1 MTKAGLKTSISD
13 ISKTCEWLST
23 MKQNDKPY
31 KCEYCGSS
39 YVREKTLFAHMCEKK
54 RRALQKDEKRVRYGF
69 YAFGRFYKL
78 SAGNKKEK
86 TYEDFCKSPYYNAFV
101 KFGSFLNNVQ
111 PLYPEKYI
119 DYVVTSGVKLD
130 HWCRDEMYEK
140 YAIELIQKEGVE
152 TALERSVM
160 TMMEWADEND
170 PAPWNHYFEH
180 VSLNRAVWHIKDGK
194 ISPWLLLNCKSGK
207 EMLSK
212 FNDEQLNMIFHI
224 VDPSH
229 WALRFKR
236 QLRDVELVKEVVKES
251 SL

>member
-1 MTKAGLKTSISD
+1 MTSQSN
-13 ISKTCEWLST
+13 S
-23 MKQNDKPY
+23 KPY
-31 KCEYCGSS
+31 VCKYCNTG
-39 YVREKTLFAHMCEKK
+39 YTREKTLAVHMCEKK

-69 YAFGRFYKL
+69 YAFQRFYEK
-78 SAGNKKEK
+78 SMNIKNTK
-86 TYEDFCKSPYYNAFV
+86 TYEEFCSSQYYNAFV

-130 HWCRDEMYEK
+130 HWCREEMYQK

-152 TALERSVM
+152 TALERSVT
-160 TMMEWADEND
+160 TMMEWASDQED
-170 PAPWNHYFEH
+170 APWNHYFYY

-236 QLRDVELVKEVVKES
+236 QPKDVDLVREVVKES
-251 SL
+251 NL